1 MDNFTVLHTKMRK
14 LALGLFTLLIIP
26 SGCSQNSQPERT
38 NDSTPTEEG
47 IQMASLESAGIDSA
61 LMVSLTDAI
70 QSGQYPNIHSL
81 LIARDNK
88 LVYEKYFEGND
99 EQWGQDLGIVTFTKD
114 SLHDVRS
121 ISKSVVSACI
131 GIAIAQ
137 GKIKSVDQ
145 KISEFFPEYPVI
157 QEGEKSELTIKHL
170 LTMSTGLRWN
180 EDVPYNDPE
189 NSEIQMILSPDPI
202 AFVLRQPLESPPGE
216 VWEYN
221 GGTTQVLAAII
232 EKVAGVKVDAF
243 AGEYLFKPLGIT
255 TFFWTKYPDTD
266 EPAAA
271 SGLRLRPRD
280 LLKFGL
286 LYAQQGQWNNQQI
299 LPADWVAASF
309 QTHIDRPG
317 CGYGYQFWTISDTIM
332 NTPVQWVAAIGN
344 GDQRI
349 YFDQNQELIVV
360 ATAGNYN
367 QWNIE
372 KNTQALLKDFIYP
385 AIAGK

>member
-1 MDNFTVLHTKMRK
+1 MKK
-14 LALGLFTLLIIP
+14 LGLLTLLIIP
-26 SGCSQNSQPERT
+26 FGCAQTSQPE
-38 NDSTPTEEG
+38 STSAPIPTEEG

-61 LMVSLTDAI
+61 LMIRLTNAI

-81 LIARDNK
+81 LIARDHQ
-88 LVYEKYFEGND
+88 LVYEKYFTGSD
-99 EQWGQDLGIVTFTKD
+99 EQWGQDLGVVTFTKD

-131 GIAIAQ
+131 GLAIAQ

-145 KISEFFPEYPVI
+145 KVAEFFPEYPSV

-170 LTMSTGLRWN
+170 LTMTSGIRWN
-180 EDVPYNDPE
+180 EEVPYNDPE
-189 NSEIQMILSPDPI
+189 NSEIQMIFSPDPI
-202 AFVLRQPLESPPGE
+202 EFVLSQPLDAPPGE
-216 VWEYN
+216 AWKYN

-243 AGEYLFKPLGIT
+243 AGEHLFKPLGIT
-255 TFFWTKYPDTD
+255 TFFWSKYPDTD

-286 LYAQQGQWNNQQI
+286 LYAQQGQWENQQVI
-299 LPADWVAASF
+299 PEDWVAASL
-309 QTHIDRPG
+309 QTHVNRPNG
-317 CGYGYQFWTISDTIM
+317 GGYGYQFWTMSDTIM
-332 NTPVQWVAAIGN
+332 ETPVQLVAAIGN

-349 YFDQNQELIVV
+349 YFDPTQELIVV

-367 QWNIE
+367 LWDIE
-372 KNTQALLKDFIYP
+372 KNTYTLLKDFIYP
-385 AIAGK
+385 AILGK